1 MAGGMESARRAWR
14 WTLVAAVVAGAGTL
28 AGCQSNNAETA
39 WQLIQQQQQEQALA
53 RQREDEAENR
63 RKPAEPEM
71 MLSMI
76 AESQRQ
82 ERYFASLAYI
92 EAYQQKFGND
102 QRIAVLRAEALRQTG
117 QTASSEQAYRAL
129 IGTAQAADGWHGLGL
144 IAGSRGQFEQAADDF
159 ARAAKL
165 APMDP
170 RILGDLGYARL
181 RAGDPAGAR
190 VPLGQAAELAPESGK
205 VLANLALLLL
215 VEGEPVRAQHVMDRA
230 KLGDEARGQVLRL
243 ASEIRSQSA
252 APRGVAPSAAAAD
265 PSATRV
271 SRGEGIVMPVMSP
284 LMDRLGNGPI
294 MR

>member
-14 WTLVAAVVAGAGTL
+14 WTLVAAAVAGAGTL

-230 KLGDEARGQVLRL
+230 KLGDEVRGQVLRL

>member
-14 WTLVAAVVAGAGTL
+14 WTLMAAVVAGAGTL

-92 EAYQQKFGND
+92 EAFQQKFGND

-205 VLANLALLLL
+205 VLANLALLL

-252 APRGVAPSAAAAD
+252 APSGLAPSAAAAD